1 MARGARPCSRS
12 CGPPPARRRA
22 SGSPVRCTAWS
33 RSTPHDR
40 VLRPAIIWNDQRTG
54 AECSEIEATL
64 GLARLTALTGNRAL
78 TSFTAPKLL
87 WLRHHEPDVFA
98 RIARIALPKDY
109 VRLRLCGEH
118 ATDVADASGTLLL
131 DVAERRW
138 SEEMLDALAFERE
151 WLPRVLESPQ
161 VSGATADGVPVAAG
175 AGDQAA
181 GALGVG
187 VDRPGPVSV
196 VLGTSGVV
204 FAALERYA
212 ADPQVRVQTFC
223 HAIPGTWHAMGVML
237 SAAGSLRW
245 LQAILG
251 ADYDVLTAEA
261 SAWAPTT
268 EGLTFLPY
276 LAGERTPARR
286 PRRARLLHGP
296 QPAPRPRRARARA
309 ARGRRLRPARLARP
323 DRRARRAA
331 GARACLGRRR
341 AQRGVAA
348 NRRLG
353 AGAAARARR
362 GRGRGR
368 VRRRAARR
376 RRRRR
381 LARRPRR
388 GRRDRAPARA
398 DRAGAR
404 VDRALPRRGASASAP
419 STRRCAHAA
428 DAARRRRRSSTSTAS
443 SSTRCAPVETAINGA
458 LRAHGFA
465 PRTRRRDS
473 RASSARPR
481 RRAFAELTGAAEDSQ
496 IVAACVATYHEHLRA
511 RVPRADAARRR
522 DAPSCCAA

>member
-1 MARGARPCSRS
+1 LDIGTSGVKGLALDPDGGVVAAADAGYPLSTPRPGWAEQDPEDWWRATEAVLARLRAAA
-12 CGPPPARRRA
+12 GPPQGIGL
-22 SGSPVRCTAWS
+22 SGQMHGLVVLDSD
-33 RSTPHDR
+33 DR
-40 VLRPAIIWNDQRTG
+40 VLRPAIIWNDQRTA
-54 AECSEIEATL
+54 AECSAIEATV
-64 GLARLTALTGNRAL
+64 GLERLAALTGNRAL

-109 VRLRLCGEH
+109 VRLRLCGGH

-138 SEEMLDALAFERE
+138 SEEMLDALQFEPE

-212 ADPQVRVQTFC
+212 ADPHVRVQTFC

-251 ADYDVLTAEA
+251 ADFDVLTAEA

-276 LAGERTPARR
+276 LAGERTPHDDPDARGAYAGLSLRHDRGALVRALLEGVAFGLRDSLDLIAELGGRPELGRVSGGGARSEEWLRIVASVLELPLERVAVEDAAAFGAALLGGVAGGVWPDVPAAVAATVR
-286 PRRARLLHGP
+286 PRELIEP
-296 QPAPRPRRARARA
+296 VSDWIEPYRA
-309 ARGRRLRPARLARP
+309 ARERF
-323 DRRARRAA
+323 
-331 GARACLGRRR
+331 
-341 AQRGVAA
+341 RG
-348 NRRLG
+348 LY
-353 AGAAARARR
+353 
-362 GRGRGR
+362 
-368 VRRRAARR
+368 
-376 RRRRR
+376 
-381 LARRPRR
+381 P
-388 GRRDRAPARA
+388 
-398 DRAGAR
+398 
-404 VDRALPRRGASASAP
+404 
-419 STRRCAHAA
+419 
-428 DAARRRRRSSTSTAS
+428 
-443 SSTRCAPVETAINGA
+443 A
-458 LRAHGFA
+458 LRAF
-465 PRTRRRDS
+465 S
-473 RASSARPR
+473 
-481 RRAFAELTGAAEDSQ
+481 
-496 IVAACVATYHEHLRA
+496 
-511 RVPRADAARRR
+511 
-522 DAPSCCAA
+522 